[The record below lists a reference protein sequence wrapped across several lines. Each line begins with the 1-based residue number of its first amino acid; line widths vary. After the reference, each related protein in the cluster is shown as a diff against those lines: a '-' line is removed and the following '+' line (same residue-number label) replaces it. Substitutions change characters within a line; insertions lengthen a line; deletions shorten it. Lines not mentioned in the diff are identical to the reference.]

1 MQPFDLKDIPDSVFL
16 EDIEELT
23 REFPVEFPQ
32 LFEKI
37 ISYLDIDAKYVYIT
51 DFIEDESKSNHF
63 YGYFFDALNKKL
75 HQYAF
80 EENRAYFQEA
90 NIESLTMKDTFS
102 IKVLNLLGKRQA

>member
-51 DFIEDESKSNHF
+51 DFIEDESRSNHF

-75 HQYAF
+75 YQYSF
-80 EENRAYFQEA
+80 EENSECFQEV